1 MSELQKEWNKVFEDN
16 FCDYLGDYITDE
28 VVSKNLWLWIEQKLK
43 EACKEQREICAEIIH
58 TYVNDDRVEGIYQ
71 EILNAPE
78 PKGEK

>member
-1 MSELQKEWNKVFEDN
+1 MNWQERLKKRW
-16 FCDYLGDYITDE
+16 YLWSQSKDDDSFTTCQEE
-28 VVSKNLWLWIEQKLK
+28 VIDFISQLL
-43 EACKEQREICAEIIH
+43 KEQREICAEIIH